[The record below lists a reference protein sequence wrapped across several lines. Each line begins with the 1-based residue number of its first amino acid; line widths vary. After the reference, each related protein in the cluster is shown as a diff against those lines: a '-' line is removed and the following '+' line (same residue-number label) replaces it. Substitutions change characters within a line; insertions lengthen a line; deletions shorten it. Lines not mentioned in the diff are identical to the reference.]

1 MSWEVR
7 NLSYSFKN
15 NLLIRWLD
23 FKIKKNEIGFVNG
36 SSGVGKSTL
45 LNIISGLKRPDSGS
59 IICNSNFFNGDGL
72 FVQPEKRNIGYVF
85 QDFALFPHI
94 NAEKNIKYGMHQD
107 NINFFDEVV
116 DTLNLKK
123 HITKMPHELSG
134 GQQQRVAIGRAILI
148 KPQLLL
154 LDEPFSNLDKMN
166 VNLAIRLIVKVIEDL
181 RIPCL
186 LVSHTSSQSDL
197 DFLRARLMSKEIILN
212 HRMIMKL

>member
-1 MSWEVR
+1 MSLEVQ

-15 NLLIRWLD
+15 NLLIKGLN
-23 FKIKKNEIGFVNG
+23 FKIEKNEIGFVSG

-45 LNIISGLKRPDSGS
+45 LNIISGLKRPDLGS
-59 IICNSNFFNGDGL
+59 IICNNNFFNRDGL

-134 GQQQRVAIGRAILI
+134 GQQQRVAICRAILI
-148 KPQLLL
+148 KPQLIL
-154 LDEPFSNLDKMN
+154 LDEPFSNLDKAN
-166 VNLAIRLIVKVIEDL
+166 VNLVKRLIVKVIEDL
-181 RIPCL
+181 QIPCL
-186 LVSHTSSQSDL
+186 LVTHGSSQSGL
-197 DFLRARLMSKEIILN
+197 DFLRGSLMSKEISLN
-212 HRMIMKL
+212 HHKP

>member
-1 MSWEVR
+1 MSLEVR

-15 NLLIRWLD
+15 NLLIKGLN
-23 FKIKKNEIGFVNG
+23 FKIQKNEIGFVSG
-36 SSGVGKSTL
+36 SSGIGKSTL

-116 DTLNLKK
+116 DKLNLKK

-148 KPQLLL
+148 KPQLIL
-154 LDEPFSNLDKMN
+154 LDEPFSNLDQAN
-166 VNLAIRLIVKVIEDL
+166 VNLAKRLIVKVIEDL
-181 RIPCL
+181 QIPCL
-186 LVSHTSSQSDL
+186 LVTHGSTQSDL
-197 DFLRARLMSKEIILN
+197 GLMSKEII
-212 HRMIMKL
+212 IS

>member
-1 MSWEVR
+1 MSLEVR

-15 NLLIRWLD
+15 NLLIKGLN
-23 FKIKKNEIGFVNG
+23 FKIEKNEIGFVSG
-36 SSGVGKSTL
+36 SSGIGKSTL

-94 NAEKNIKYGMHQD
+94 NAEKNIKYGIHQD

-148 KPQLLL
+148 KPQLIL
-154 LDEPFSNLDKMN
+154 LDEPFSNLDQAN
-166 VNLAIRLIVKVIEDL
+166 VNLAKRLIVKVIEDL
-181 RIPCL
+181 QIPCL
-186 LVSHTSSQSDL
+186 LVTHGSSQSGL
-197 DFLRARLMSKEIILN
+197 DFLRGSLMSKEISLN
-212 HRMIMKL
+212 HHKP

>member
-1 MSWEVR
+1 MSLEVS

-23 FKIKKNEIGFVNG
+23 FEIKKNEIGFVSG

-59 IICNSNFFNGDGL
+59 IICNNNFFNGDGL

-148 KPQLLL
+148 KPQLIL
-154 LDEPFSNLDKMN
+154 LDEPFSNLDKAN
-166 VNLAIRLIVKVIEDL
+166 VNLVKRLIVKVIEDL
-181 RIPCL
+181 QIPCL
-186 LVSHTSSQSDL
+186 LVTHGSSQSDL
-197 DFLRARLMSKEIILN
+197 GLMSKEII
-212 HRMIMKL
+212 IS

>member
-1 MSWEVR
+1 MSLEVR

-15 NLLIRWLD
+15 NLLIKGLN
-23 FKIKKNEIGFVNG
+23 FKIEKNEIGFVSG
-36 SSGVGKSTL
+36 SSGIGKSTL

-134 GQQQRVAIGRAILI
+134 GQQHRVAIGRAILI
-148 KPQLLL
+148 KPQLIL
-154 LDEPFSNLDKMN
+154 LDEPFSNLDKAN
-166 VNLAIRLIVKVIEDL
+166 VNLAKRLIVKVIEDL
-181 RIPCL
+181 QIPCL
-186 LVSHTSSQSDL
+186 LVTHGSSQSDL
-197 DFLRARLMSKEIILN
+197 GLMSKEII
-212 HRMIMKL
+212 IS

>member
-1 MSWEVR
+1 MSLEVR

-15 NLLIRWLD
+15 NLLIKGLN
-23 FKIKKNEIGFVNG
+23 FKIEKNEIGFVSG
-36 SSGVGKSTL
+36 SSGIGKSTL

-148 KPQLLL
+148 KPQLIL
-154 LDEPFSNLDKMN
+154 LDEPFSNLDKAN
-166 VNLAIRLIVKVIEDL
+166 VNLAKRLIVKVIEDL
-181 RIPCL
+181 QIPCL

-212 HRMIMKL
+212 HHQWGY

>member
-1 MSWEVR
+1 MSLEVQ

-23 FKIKKNEIGFVNG
+23 FKIEKNEIGFVSG

-59 IICNSNFFNGDGL
+59 IICNNNFFNGDGI

-116 DTLNLKK
+116 GTLNLRK

-181 RIPCL
+181 QIPCL
-186 LVSHTSSQSDL
+186 LVTHGSSQSGL
-197 DFLRARLMSKEIILN
+197 DFLRGSLMSKEISLN
-212 HRMIMKL
+212 HHKWGY

>member
-1 MSWEVR
+1 MSLEVR

-15 NLLIRWLD
+15 NLLIKGLN
-23 FKIKKNEIGFVNG
+23 FKIQKNEIGFVSG

-45 LNIISGLKRPDSGS
+45 LNIVSGLKRPDLGS
-59 IICNSNFFNGDGL
+59 IICNNNFFNDDGI

-148 KPQLLL
+148 KPQLML
-154 LDEPFSNLDKMN
+154 LDEPFSNLDKAN
-166 VNLAIRLIVKVIEDL
+166 VNLVKRLIVKVMEDL
-181 RIPCL
+181 QIPCL
-186 LVSHTSSQSDL
+186 LVTHGSSQSGL
-197 DFLRARLMSKEIILN
+197 DFLRGSLMSKEISLN
-212 HRMIMKL
+212 HHKP

>member
-1 MSWEVR
+1 MSLEVR

-15 NLLIRWLD
+15 NLLIKGLN
-23 FKIKKNEIGFVNG
+23 FKIEKNEIGFVSG
-36 SSGVGKSTL
+36 SSGIGKSTL

-94 NAEKNIKYGMHQD
+94 NAEKNIKYGIHQD

-148 KPQLLL
+148 KPQLIL
-154 LDEPFSNLDKMN
+154 LDEPFSNLDKAN
-166 VNLAIRLIVKVIEDL
+166 VNLAKRLIVKVIEDL
-181 RIPCL
+181 QIPCL
-186 LVSHTSSQSDL
+186 LVTHGSSQSGL
-197 DFLRARLMSKEIILN
+197 DFLRGSLMSKEISLN
-212 HRMIMKL
+212 HHKP

>member
-1 MSWEVR
+1 MSLEVQ

-15 NLLIRWLD
+15 NLLIKGLN
-23 FKIKKNEIGFVNG
+23 FKIEKTEIGFVSG
-36 SSGVGKSTL
+36 SSGIGKSTL

-116 DTLNLKK
+116 DTLNLKN
-123 HITKMPHELSG
+123 I
-134 GQQQRVAIGRAILI
+134 
-148 KPQLLL
+148 
-154 LDEPFSNLDKMN
+154 
-166 VNLAIRLIVKVIEDL
+166 
-181 RIPCL
+181 
-186 LVSHTSSQSDL
+186 
-197 DFLRARLMSKEIILN
+197 
-212 HRMIMKL
+212 